1 MSRRRTGPDRATVD
15 LVRARD
21 GDECRRCHRE
31 YQQIHHRKPR
41 GMGGTRDPLINSP
54 SNLVCVCQTCHHWIE
69 THRSDALR
77 DGWLVSQW
85 ADPQRVPLVIDHL
98 PVWLSP
104 DGSSHPQKENIHA

>member
-1 MSRRRTGPDRATVD
+1 MSRRKTGPDQATVD

-21 GDECRRCHRE
+21 GDQCRRCHRE

-54 SNLVCVCQTCHHWIE
+54 SNLVCVCQTCHQWIE
-69 THRSDALR
+69 THRVDALR

-85 ADPQRVPLVIDHL
+85 GDPASTPIVINHL

-104 DGSSHPQKENIHA
+104 DGLSHPQKETA